1 MMDLS
6 GSTITQGTRMAL
18 LLEYLP
24 SDPFPQ
30 RRPQVSLVG
39 SKAEVVEGLCSWRHV
54 WSPQV
59 WDEPTSSSSARSGLS
74 MPGQSGGTGMQN
86 LYQGS
91 LVWIWK
97 NVKKVVG
104 VPNSL
109 EDPWRT
115 RYPRSSS
122 ERNFP
127 GIALDVRKVQ
137 KTQGKRGIVGS
148 GLAVYHPEVRNIVRE
163 SQFVNHKSRNVLHT
177 SALVPLLVLV
187 HCLRT
192 GPTLRA
198 GCVLSCVA

>member
-1 MMDLS
+1 
-6 GSTITQGTRMAL
+6 
-18 LLEYLP
+18 
-24 SDPFPQ
+24 
-30 RRPQVSLVG
+30 
-39 SKAEVVEGLCSWRHV
+39 
-54 WSPQV
+54 
-59 WDEPTSSSSARSGLS
+59 

-86 LYQGS
+86 LYQGSLVWIWKNVKKVVGPLDEAMPGEAGERSRTGMQNCYQGS